1 MTEMLDLSLRSYGA
15 QPLSHSHGFHQ
26 IVLPLAG
33 ALEMEVGTR
42 GGRVEGCQAAIV
54 PAGTNHAC
62 QALGPNHFL
71 VLDWLDDGDD
81 GLARL
86 SDAGARRP
94 FLTCDPGLQHLVRF
108 LGFELAQQRAPRPWG
123 GLLLQALGA
132 RLTDDAVVYPAAVS
146 RALAYIDTNFAE
158 PLDVATIGRAAHSSA
173 SHLHA
178 LFKRHLGR
186 SPMAVVAEARL
197 DHALALL
204 ATTDE
209 PVSRIALAAGYADQ
223 SALTRA
229 LRRQRGTT
237 PAAYRRRCRGMAPRA
252 PGCGTRLG

>member
-1 MTEMLDLSLRSYGA
+1 MSEMLALSLRSYGA

-26 IVLPLAG
+26 IVLPLEG
-33 ALEMEVGTR
+33 ALEMEVGAR
-42 GGRVEGCQAAIV
+42 GGRVEGCQAAII
-54 PAGTNHAC
+54 PSGTHHAC
-62 QALGPNHFL
+62 QATGANHFL
-71 VLDWLDDGDD
+71 VLDWLAEGEADE

-86 SDAGARRP
+86 SDLGARRP
-94 FLTCDPGLQHLVRF
+94 FLIYDPGLQHLVRF
-108 LGFELAQQRAPRPWG
+108 LGFELARRQTARPWG

-132 RLTDDAVVYPAAVS
+132 RLADDAAVYPAAVS
-146 RALAYIDTNFAE
+146 RALAYIETNFAA
-158 PLDVATIGRAAHSSA
+158 PLDVAAIGRAAHSSA
-173 SHLHA
+173 SHLHL

-229 LRRQRGTT
+229 MRRQRGTT
-237 PAAYRRRCRGMAPRA
+237 PAAYRRRSRI
-252 PGCGTRLG
+252 

>member
-1 MTEMLDLSLRSYGA
+1 MAETLALSLRSYRSE
-15 QPLSHSHGFHQ
+15 PLTHSHGFHQ
-26 IVLPLAG
+26 LVLPLDG
-33 ALEMEVGTR
+33 VLELEVGAR

-54 PAGTNHAC
+54 PAGVRHAC
-62 QALGPNHFL
+62 QAAGANHFL
-71 VLDWLDDGDD
+71 VLDWQLAAEHDD

-86 SDAGARRP
+86 CEAGERRP
-94 FLTCDPGLQHLVRF
+94 FLTYDPGLQHLVRF
-108 LGFELAQQRAPRPWG
+108 LGFELRQRTEMPAPGLAWG
-123 GLLLQALGA
+123 GLLLEALGA
-132 RLTDDAVVYPAAVS
+132 RLGDEAAVYPAAVR
-146 RALAYIDTNFAE
+146 RALAYIESNFAA
-158 PLDVATIGRAAHSSA
+158 PLDVAAIGRAAHSSA
-173 SHLHA
+173 SHLHL
-178 LFKRHLGR
+178 LFRRHLGR

-237 PAAYRRRCRGMAPRA
+237 PAAYRRQCRQG
-252 PGCGTRLG
+252 

>member
-15 QPLSHSHGFHQ
+15 QPLTHSHGFHQ
-26 IVLPLAG
+26 LVLPLEG
-33 ALEMEVGTR
+33 ALELEVGAC
-42 GGRVEGCQAAIV
+42 GGRVEGCQAALV
-54 PAGTNHAC
+54 PAGTSHAC
-62 QALGPNHFL
+62 QALGANHFL
-71 VLDWLDDGDD
+71 VLDWLAEDAADE
-81 GLARL
+81 GLTRL
-86 SDAGARRP
+86 SDLGARRP
-94 FLTCDPGLQHLVRF
+94 FLTYDPGLQHLVRF
-108 LGFELAQQRAPRPWG
+108 LGFELARQRAARPWG

-132 RLTDDAVVYPAAVS
+132 RLTDDAAVYPAAVS
-146 RALAYIDTNFAE
+146 RALGYIETNFAA
-158 PLDVATIGRAAHSSA
+158 PLDVAAIGRAAHSSA
-173 SHLHA
+173 SHLHL

-229 LRRQRGTT
+229 MRRQRGTT
-237 PAAYRRRCRGMAPRA
+237 PAAYRRQCRQD
-252 PGCGTRLG
+252 